1 MNEDGNTRGTTR
13 RYVALDIH
21 KQYCVIAGVDRDGRV
36 VLQPVRVEHADL
48 EGWLKKNL
56 RGTDHVVIESTTNAW
71 HVYDLLVPLAERV
84 VVANPI
90 KVKQIAN
97 ARVKT
102 DIRDTFILARLLA
115 ANLVPEVWVPP
126 AHVREMRQL
135 LSQRRQLV
143 EAHTQIVNRMHSV
156 AHRHHLSHERG
167 KRFNENTTAWQKD
180 KRLSKIEQFQLE
192 LEMENRVYIEKQIG
206 RIGKEVAKMSHQK
219 PWADSMSYLMQ
230 LPGFGVITGITVLA
244 AIGEI
249 QRFDSA
255 RHLASYS
262 GLTPG
267 LEQSGTKYH
276 EKGITKEGR
285 KELRWALVEVAQRA
299 VKSDPLWTRR
309 FQELQKRMHRNQAI
323 VAIARRMLEL
333 VWYVLTRRQPYRHF
347 SQERI
352 AYKYLTWAW
361 QMDEAARDGL
371 TRQQFAR
378 YYLMKLGIGHDLT
391 RIALNPKYPRKIASE
406 AELLALRPELKQLE

>member
-1 MNEDGNTRGTTR
+1 MSRDGNTRGSR
-13 RYVALDIH
+13 RYIALDIH
-21 KQYCVIAGVDRDGRV
+21 KKYCVIGGVDREGRV
-36 VLQPVRVEHADL
+36 LLQAVRVEHADL
-48 EGWLKKNL
+48 DGWLKKNL
-56 RGTDHVVIESTTNAW
+56 LSTDHVVLESTTNAW
-71 HVYDLLVPLAERV
+71 HVYDLLAPLVERV
-84 VVANPI
+84 VVANPG
-90 KVKQIAN
+90 KVKQIAK

-102 DIRDTFILARLLA
+102 DVRDTFILARLLA

-126 AHVREMRQL
+126 AHVRELRQL

-143 EAHTQIVNRMHSV
+143 ETHTQVVNRMHSV
-156 AHRHHLSHERG
+156 AHRHHLSHARG
-167 KRFNENTTAWQKD
+167 KRFNEKTTAWQKD
-180 KRLSKIEQFQLE
+180 RRLSKIEQFQLE
-192 LEMENRVYIEKQIG
+192 LEMENRAYIEKQIG

-219 PWADSMSYLMQ
+219 PWAESMTYLMQ
-230 LPGFGVITGITVLA
+230 LPGFGVITGMTVLA

-267 LEQSGTKYH
+267 LEQSGSKYN

-299 VKSDPLWTRR
+299 VKSDPVWKTR

-323 VAIARRMLEL
+323 VAVARRFLEL
-333 VWYVLTRRQPYRHF
+333 VWVVLTRRQPYRHF
-347 SQERI
+347 SHERI

-361 QMDEAARDGL
+361 QMDEEARAGL

-378 YYLMKLGIGHDLT
+378 YYLMRLGVGHDLT
-391 RIALNPKYPRKIASE
+391 RIALDPKHPRKIASE

>member
-361 QMDEAARDGL
+361 QMDDEARDGL

>member
-1 MNEDGNTRGTTR
+1 MNEDGNTRGTR

-21 KQYCVIAGVDRDGRV
+21 KHYCVVAGVDREGRV
-36 VLQPVRVEHADL
+36 LLQPVRVEHADL
-48 EGWLKKNL
+48 EGWLKKKL
-56 RGTDHVVIESTTNAW
+56 LPTDHVVIESTTNAW
-71 HVYDLLVPLAERV
+71 HVYDLLAPLVERV

-90 KVKQIAN
+90 QVKQIAR

-126 AHVREMRQL
+126 VHVRQLRQL

-143 EAHTQIVNRMHSV
+143 ETHTQIVNRMYSV
-156 AHRHHLSHERG
+156 AHRHHLKHQRG
-167 KRFNENTTAWQKD
+167 KRFNEKTTAWQKD
-180 KRLSKIEQFQLE
+180 KRLSRIERFQLE
-192 LEMENRVYIEKQIG
+192 LEMENRAYIEKQIS
-206 RIGKEVAKMSHQK
+206 RIGKEVAKMSHQM
-219 PWADSMSYLMQ
+219 PWAESMTYLMQ
-230 LPGFGVITGITVLA
+230 LPGFGVITGMTVLA
-244 AIGEI
+244 ALGEI
-249 QRFDSA
+249 QRFSSA

-262 GLTPG
+262 GLIPG
-267 LEQSGTKYH
+267 LEQSGTKYN

-299 VKSDPLWTRR
+299 VKSDPVWKHR

-323 VAIARRMLEL
+323 VAIARRLLEL
-333 VWYVLTRRQPYRHF
+333 VWYILTRRQSYRHF

-361 QMDEAARDGL
+361 QMDEEARDGL

-378 YYLMKLGIGHDLT
+378 YYLMKLGIGHNLT
-391 RIALNPKYPRKIASE
+391 RIALNPKYPRRLASE
-406 AELLALRPELKQLE
+406 AELLALRPELNHIE

>member
-1 MNEDGNTRGTTR
+1 MNEDGNTRGSR

-21 KQYCVIAGVDRDGRV
+21 KHYCIVAGVDREGK
-36 VLQPVRVEHADL
+36 VLLQAVRVEHADL

-56 RGTDHVVIESTTNAW
+56 RGRDHVVIESTTNAW
-71 HVYDLLVPLAERV
+71 HVYDLLSPLVERV

-90 KVKQIAN
+90 QVKQIAR

-126 AHVREMRQL
+126 LHVRELRQL

-143 EAHTQIVNRMHSV
+143 ETHTGTLNRMHSV
-156 AHRHHLSHERG
+156 AHRHHLSHARG
-167 KRFNENTTAWQKD
+167 KRFNEKTTGWQKD

-192 LEMENRVYIEKQIG
+192 LEMENRAYIEKQIT

-219 PWADSMSYLMQ
+219 PWAESMTYLMQ
-230 LPGFGVITGITVLA
+230 LPGFGVITAMTVLA

-249 QRFDSA
+249 QRFESA

-267 LEQSGTKYH
+267 LEQSGTKYR

-299 VKSDPLWTRR
+299 VKSDPVWKHR

-323 VAIARRMLEL
+323 VAVARRLLEL

-361 QMDEAARDGL
+361 QMDDAARDGL

-378 YYLMKLGIGHDLT
+378 YYLMRLGIGHDLT
-391 RIALNPKYPRKIASE
+391 RIALDPKHPRKLASE
-406 AELLALRPELKQLE
+406 AELLTLRPELNHIE